1 MKEKPTKAKK
11 KGRTIRAFK
20 RDISLWLFC
29 VPGVILTFI
38 FSYIP
43 MYGVQIA
50 FRRFNATAG
59 ITKSPWVGMYYFERF
74 FNSPYFASTIKNTL
88 ILSLYGLVVSFPI
101 PIILA
106 LMLNSFRHKRYR
118 KVIQTVTYAPNFIST
133 VVMCGMIILF
143 LSPSVGVINHVLE
156 AIGIPAVNFMAKKA
170 YWRHIYVWTGVWQS
184 TGWSSVIYFAALAG
198 ISPELHEAAKVD
210 GATKKAYWRHI
221 YVWTGVWQ
229 STGWS
234 SVIYFAAL
242 AGISPELHEA
252 AKVDGATKL
261 QLIRHI
267 DLPLIMPTATILLIM
282 NCGSILSVGFEK
294 AFLLQ
299 NNLNASVSEIISTYV
314 YKVGLINNDMSYSS
328 AIGLF
333 NTIVNMV
340 MLIIVNT
347 ISDKLSGNSLW

>member
-1 MKEKPTKAKK
+1 MMRKQNVQNVHDKGCSNQGKHETFKREDKREMKEKPTKAKK

-198 ISPELHEAAKVD
+198 I
-210 GATKKAYWRHI
+210 
-221 YVWTGVWQ
+221 
-229 STGWS
+229 
-234 SVIYFAAL
+234 
-242 AGISPELHEA
+242 
-252 AKVDGATKL
+252 
-261 QLIRHI
+261 
-267 DLPLIMPTATILLIM
+267 MPTATILLIM

>member
-1 MKEKPTKAKK
+1 M
-11 KGRTIRAFK
+11 GYYM
-20 RDISLWLFC
+20 
-29 VPGVILTFI
+29 ILYL
-38 FSYIP
+38 SGLQAIP
-43 MYGVQIA
+43 
-50 FRRFNATAG
+50 R
-59 ITKSPWVGMYYFERF
+59 E
-74 FNSPYFASTIKNTL
+74 
-88 ILSLYGLVVSFPI
+88 LY
-101 PIILA
+101 
-106 LMLNSFRHKRYR
+106 
-118 KVIQTVTYAPNFIST
+118 
-133 VVMCGMIILF
+133 
-143 LSPSVGVINHVLE
+143 
-156 AIGIPAVNFMAKKA
+156 
-170 YWRHIYVWTGVWQS
+170 
-184 TGWSSVIYFAALAG
+184 
-198 ISPELHEAAKVD
+198 
-210 GATKKAYWRHI
+210 
-221 YVWTGVWQ
+221 
-229 STGWS
+229 
-234 SVIYFAAL
+234 
-242 AGISPELHEA
+242 EA

>member
-1 MKEKPTKAKK
+1 MKSKDHHIVSHIILILACI
-11 KGRTIRAFK
+11 TI
-20 RDISLWLFC
+20 IYPFC
-29 VPGVILTFI
+29 VIIGASFQSPADLAEHGYRMIPKEFSLEAYKMI
-38 FSYIP
+38 FQTSGQLLNSYK
-43 MYGVQIA
+43 V
-50 FRRFNATAG
+50 
-59 ITKSPWVGMYYFERF
+59 
-74 FNSPYFASTIKNTL
+74 TL
-88 ILSLYGLVVSFPI
+88 IVTLLGT
-101 PIILA
+101 ILA
-106 LMLNSFRHKRYR
+106 TTLTTSYAYVISRPTYRYR
-118 KVIQTVTYAPNFIST
+118 KILSFYVFFTMLFNGGLVANYLWLSGTLNLKNTYAVLILPLCVSPWN
-133 VVMCGMIILF
+133 IIMMKGFMMGL
-143 LSPSVGVINHVLE
+143 PSSL
-156 AIGIPAVNFMAKKA
+156 P
-170 YWRHIYVWTGVWQS
+170 
-184 TGWSSVIYFAALAG
+184 
-198 ISPELHEAAKVD
+198 
-210 GATKKAYWRHI
+210 
-221 YVWTGVWQ
+221 
-229 STGWS
+229 
-234 SVIYFAAL
+234 
-242 AGISPELHEA
+242 EA